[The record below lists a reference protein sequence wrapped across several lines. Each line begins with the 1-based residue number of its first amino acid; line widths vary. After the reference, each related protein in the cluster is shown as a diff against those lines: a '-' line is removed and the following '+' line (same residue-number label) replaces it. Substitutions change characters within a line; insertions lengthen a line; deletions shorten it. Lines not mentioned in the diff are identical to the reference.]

1 MSGMDLGDMVFALTC
16 RTERPIQGCE
26 LTPYAFLYLKGGT
39 ADNLTRQKHMDA
51 NPHKFTF
58 RWSRGPRRQ
67 LCQCEQC
74 PRGSTYDPTY
84 WSKAAVGGAS
94 LKCAICEKA
103 GVAAHLSLFCS
114 ARYTPFVRSR

>member
-1 MSGMDLGDMVFALTC
+1 MDLVDMVFALTC

-114 ARYTPFVRSR
+114 ARYAPFVRSR